1 MDLGRAAAGGG
12 GLQEGEHDGRDRAR
26 PDDRFRGH
34 RPACLFRAFD
44 AALVDREGN
53 IQVGSDKMRQLLE
66 YAQKLV
72 KLLPADAV
80 SFDDASN
87 NRALI
92 SGKSALIFNPPS
104 AWAVAKR
111 DAPQVAADC
120 WTFPAPA
127 GPEGRFEPY
136 LPYFWG
142 VWKFSQN
149 KSAAKELIA
158 YLSERPQVEERCN
171 VVIGYDLPPFD
182 SMLDF
187 KVWEEVEPP
196 QGYASTTTRREPF
209 QRRQAAHRRLGGVA
223 GSRGANLQPRHHADH
238 AGEAAERP
246 VHQGRDRLGEDEL
259 EGFMR

>member
-1 MDLGRAAAGGG
+1 MDTAG
-12 GLQEGEHDGRDRAR
+12 
-26 PDDRFRGH
+26 
-34 RPACLFRAFD
+34 CLFRAFD
-44 AALVDREGN
+44 APLVDREGN

-127 GPEGRFEPY
+127 GPAGRFEPY
-136 LPYFWG
+136 LPFFWG

-158 YLSERPQVEERCN
+158 YLCERPQVEERCN
-171 VVIGYDLPPFD
+171 VVIGYDLPPFE
-182 SMLDF
+182 LHARL
-187 KVWEEVEPP
+187 
-196 QGYASTTTRREPF
+196 QGVGGSRAAARSRLQLSDRAF
-209 QRRQAAHRRLGGVA
+209 QNAKPHIA
-223 GSRGANLQPRHHADH
+223 GSEASPEVAVQIYNRGTMPTMLAKLQ
-238 AGEAAERP
+238 AGQSIQDVVSWAK
-246 VHQGRDRLGEDEL
+246 DEL
-259 EGFMR
+259 EGIHALS